1 MPVIDFIVN
10 VLSTPAILVG
20 LVALLGLV
28 LQKKPIEELVKGT
41 LKTIVGFLV
50 LSAGASFL
58 QSGSLLAFGEIF
70 NYAFNMQGVV
80 PNNEA
85 VVSMALQ
92 DFGQATA
99 IIMCLGMVLNIV
111 LARFSRMHYIF
122 LTGHHTLYMAA
133 MLAIILHIGGLD
145 GWMLYISGA
154 CLLGLI
160 MVLSPA
166 YCQPTMRKVTGSDS
180 VALGHFG
187 GVGYWLSGMVGK
199 LFASDRENSTEKL
212 QFSKRLIFLRD
223 NTVSIGLTMII
234 MFLII
239 TGVAVGRGLL
249 DAVPAGI
256 SAAEFASNPAYAG
269 FQHLGDLLNVG
280 TETTTNWVV
289 WAFLRGLSFAG
300 GVYIILSGVRLI
312 IGEIVPAFKGIAEKL
327 VPGAKPAL
335 DCPIAFTYAPNAVI
349 LGFLS
354 SFVGGILGL
363 ILLGLIN
370 ASLIPLAL
378 ILPGVV
384 PHFFCGATAGVF
396 GNAEGGI
403 KGCVAGAFAH
413 GLLITFLPA
422 FCMPVFTSMGFTSA
436 TFSDADFSVMALIFG
451 NVALNAQG
459 LILTIICIVCSLFP
473 ILYNLVAPKHEVSE
487 TAEKTTK

>member
-1 MPVIDFIVN
+1 
-10 VLSTPAILVG
+10 
-20 LVALLGLV
+20 
-28 LQKKPIEELVKGT
+28 
-41 LKTIVGFLV
+41 
-50 LSAGASFL
+50 
-58 QSGSLLAFGEIF
+58 
-70 NYAFNMQGVV
+70 
-80 PNNEA
+80 
-85 VVSMALQ
+85 MALQ

-99 IIMCLGMVLNIV
+99 IIKCLGMVLNIV

-122 LTGHHTLYMAA
+122 LTGHHTFYMAA

-145 GWMLYISGA
+145 GWMLYISSA

-249 DAVPAGI
+249 GAVPAGI

-289 WAFLRGLSFAG
+289 WAFLRDLSFAG
-300 GVYIILSGVRLI
+300 DVYIILSGVRLI
-312 IGEIVPAFKGIAEKL
+312 IGEIVQAFKVCRE
-327 VPGAKPAL
+327 
-335 DCPIAFTYAPNAVI
+335 
-349 LGFLS
+349 
-354 SFVGGILGL
+354 
-363 ILLGLIN
+363 
-370 ASLIPLAL
+370 
-378 ILPGVV
+378 
-384 PHFFCGATAGVF
+384 
-396 GNAEGGI
+396 
-403 KGCVAGAFAH
+403 VA
-413 GLLITFLPA
+413 
-422 FCMPVFTSMGFTSA
+422 
-436 TFSDADFSVMALIFG
+436 
-451 NVALNAQG
+451 
-459 LILTIICIVCSLFP
+459 
-473 ILYNLVAPKHEVSE
+473 
-487 TAEKTTK
+487 

>member
-1 MPVIDFIVN
+1 
-10 VLSTPAILVG
+10 
-20 LVALLGLV
+20 
-28 LQKKPIEELVKGT
+28 
-41 LKTIVGFLV
+41 
-50 LSAGASFL
+50 
-58 QSGSLLAFGEIF
+58 
-70 NYAFNMQGVV
+70 MQGVV

-122 LTGHHTLYMAA
+122 LTGHHTFYMAA

-145 GWMLYISGA
+145 GWMLYISSA

-187 GVGYWLSGMVGK
+187 GVGYWLSGIVGK

-223 NTVSIGLTMII
+223 N
-234 MFLII
+234 
-239 TGVAVGRGLL
+239 
-249 DAVPAGI
+249 
-256 SAAEFASNPAYAG
+256 
-269 FQHLGDLLNVG
+269 
-280 TETTTNWVV
+280 
-289 WAFLRGLSFAG
+289 
-300 GVYIILSGVRLI
+300 
-312 IGEIVPAFKGIAEKL
+312 
-327 VPGAKPAL
+327 
-335 DCPIAFTYAPNAVI
+335 
-349 LGFLS
+349 
-354 SFVGGILGL
+354 FVGGILGL

-370 ASLIPLAL
+370 ASLVPLAL

-436 TFSDADFSVMALIFG
+436 MFSDADFSVMALIFG

-459 LILTIICIVCSLFP
+459 LILTIICIVCFLLP
-473 ILYNLVAPKHEVSE
+473 IFYNFVAPKHEVSE
-487 TAEKTTK
+487 TVEKTTK